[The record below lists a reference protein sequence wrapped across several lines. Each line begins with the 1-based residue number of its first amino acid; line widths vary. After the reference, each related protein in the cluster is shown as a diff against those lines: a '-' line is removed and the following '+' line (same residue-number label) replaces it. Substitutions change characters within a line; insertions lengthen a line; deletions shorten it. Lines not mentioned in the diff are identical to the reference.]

1 MTQDRVVLGAVFFA
15 ACAGLLASESLAA
28 GRPLYVGS
36 VPCNED
42 FLLDNIHYVQGSDGV
57 TGCAGDVVIGYN
69 SRRTLDV
76 LAVRFDTIESAN
88 LVDGTLYLNG
98 KGSLRLSD
106 PVTPGPSR
114 VVHFKRVTLMI
125 RGDSSAGD
133 DQAGPMTFGAPQQN
147 STPRLQPIRAS
158 WSKPVGQGR
167 VRQLSMPRI
176 SQPRKTRS
184 GPASPNS
191 LRGCLEL
198 ATQLKDAEDPVGGVR
213 ISNLNDYSTGRF
225 AVVQYG
231 KQTGAAVILNRS
243 GDMSPGAGLTCLPD

>member
-1 MTQDRVVLGAVFFA
+1 MCSR
-15 ACAGLLASESLAA
+15 E
-28 GRPLYVGS
+28 
-36 VPCNED
+36 
-42 FLLDNIHYVQGSDGV
+42 
-57 TGCAGDVVIGYN
+57 N
-69 SRRTLDV
+69 S
-76 LAVRFDTIESAN
+76 
-88 LVDGTLYLNG
+88 
-98 KGSLRLSD
+98 
-106 PVTPGPSR
+106 
-114 VVHFKRVTLMI
+114 
-125 RGDSSAGD
+125 
-133 DQAGPMTFGAPQQN
+133 
-147 STPRLQPIRAS
+147 STPRRGGQNHSRGRPGC
-158 WSKPVGQGR
+158 GQGR

>member
-1 MTQDRVVLGAVFFA
+1 MLQDRVGLGAVLFA
-15 ACAGLLASESLAA
+15 ACAGLLASESLAS
-28 GRPLYVGS
+28 GRAIPVSS

-42 FLLDNIHYVQGSDGV
+42 FLIDNIHYVQGADGV
-57 TGCAGDVVIGYN
+57 TGCAGDVVARYG

-76 LAVRFDTIESAN
+76 LAVRFDSIESAN

-98 KGSLRLSD
+98 QGSLRLSD
-106 PVTPGPSR
+106 PVNPGPSR
-114 VVHFKRVTLMI
+114 VAHFKRITLML

-133 DQAGPMTFGAPQQN
+133 DQAGPMTLGAPQQP

-158 WSKPVGQGR
+158 WSKPIAPGS

-176 SQPRKTRS
+176 SQPRRTRS
-184 GPASPNS
+184 ASASPNS

-225 AVVQYG
+225 AVIQYG
-231 KQTGAAVILNRS
+231 KQTGAAVILNRT
-243 GDMSPGAGLTCLPD
+243 DAMSPGAGFTCLPD